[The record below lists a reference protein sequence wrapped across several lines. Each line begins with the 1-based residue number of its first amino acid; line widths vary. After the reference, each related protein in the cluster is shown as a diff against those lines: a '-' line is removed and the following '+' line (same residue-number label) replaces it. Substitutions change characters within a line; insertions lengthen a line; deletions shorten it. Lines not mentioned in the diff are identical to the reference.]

1 MKKLN
6 VWMLLC
12 ILFCGL
18 TLTSCKDD
26 DDDVNN
32 GFAGDD
38 GKPSAVD
45 NGRWTDLSEYMDT
58 SVSPGDDF
66 FMYCN
71 GTYWKNTTVN
81 MFFMAAGEKKG
92 YTGDLVKAFD
102 KKVEALAVPAKD
114 KFLKDFDKRDQTAA
128 QAQQLYDKV
137 LKESGLEA
145 ATTKEEAW
153 KAAARLAKSGSFMM
167 IRLVP
172 FSKGGT
178 IRLYA
183 TADNIEYMSGPGVA
197 GSDGDGDGDG
207 DADARHAHR
216 TPTYSAAFVKSLQPV
231 TNATRSISE
240 TEWPMLVTF
249 LKELGFNPEEVYTVS
264 DYYAQLGRDP
274 QSKLITDINKALKQ
288 MQDMSVNDFKQ
299 MAMGYFS
306 ADTTFISTG
315 AQAAVNKEL
324 AKNFQMVDKE
334 SIGSYMDKYYFSYDI
349 SKEVGEKLVTAA
361 DILHGEQAVQE
372 IMEVFTERIMNNTWL
387 SEGSKKNALEK
398 LNNMSINVG
407 RPDKWIPE
415 ALNNIESCT
424 SALEDL
430 YSIRKT
436 RLNAYKALSGKPAKQ
451 YCLHAMLM
459 DNSDTTLGEA
469 NAFYQPNYNSI
480 TLLPFYI
487 TAPWYDAS
495 QNSAI
500 NYETYNTFAHEIT
513 HGFDTD
519 GSKFNKYGDPT
530 PLWAT
535 QADSEEFTRRANQL
549 IAWFSSFDVLPDA
562 PGVKAN
568 GKVTIGEETI
578 STRTA
583 SRANRS
589 SSSWS
594 ATSMPMLRSSVASTP
609 DAMSTISPLALA
621 MMKVLTSTL
630 WTRSVSTASCP
641 TAMVGTTPSIS
652 PLASST
658 ASPMNASASGNHNPI
673 KKYPQLTASW
683 GYLLLWLIIFHYS
696 LFAIRYSLFTS
707 FAISRSVTVGSPR
720 KRRARYSDSV
730 HPYQAAAPQSS
741 CPCSQ
746 GA

>member
-6 VWMLLC
+6 VWMLLS

-32 GFAGDD
+32 GSAGDD

-92 YTGDLVKAFD
+92 YTGDLIKAFD

-137 LKESGLEA
+137 LKESGLDA

-153 KAAARLAKSGSFMM
+153 KAAARLAKAGAFMM
-167 IRLVP
+167 IRLCP
-172 FSKGGT
+172 FSTEGK

-183 TADNIEYMSGPGVA
+183 YCDDIEYMSGVGF
-197 GSDGDGDGDG
+197 GGG

-216 TPTYSAAFVKSLQPV
+216 TPTYNAAFVNSLQPV
-231 TNATRSISE
+231 SNATRSVSE
-240 TEWPMLVTF
+240 TEWPLLVTY

-264 DYYAQLGRDP
+264 DYFTQIGSDP
-274 QSKLITDINKALKQ
+274 KSDNATEYNKVLKT
-288 MQDMSVNDFKQ
+288 MQDMDVEDFKKL
-299 MAMGYFS
+299 AKSYFR

-315 AQAAVNKEL
+315 AMAAVNKEL
-324 AKNFQMVDKE
+324 AKDAKE
-334 SIGSYMDKYYFSYDI
+334 VSKTSIEPYMDKYYFSYDI
-349 SKEVGEKLVTAA
+349 SKEVGDKLVSAD

-372 IMEVFTERIMNNTWL
+372 IMDVFTERIKNNTWL

-398 LNNMSINVG
+398 LNNMAINVG
-407 RPDKWIPE
+407 RPDKWISE

-424 SALEDL
+424 NALEDL
-430 YSIRKT
+430 YSIRKM
-436 RLNAYKALSGKPAKQ
+436 RLNAYKILNGKPTKQ
-451 YCLHAMLM
+451 YSLHAMLM
-459 DNSDTTLGEA
+459 DNSDTTLGEP

-480 TLLPFYI
+480 NLLPFFI
-487 TAPWYDAS
+487 TSPWYDAS

-500 NYETYNTFAHEIT
+500 NYETYNTFGHEIT

-519 GSKFNKYGDPT
+519 GSKFDKNGDPNA
-530 PLWAT
+530 LWAT
-535 QADSEEFTRRANQL
+535 QADSEEFDRRAKQL
-549 IAWFSSFDVLPDA
+549 IAWYSSFDLLPET
-562 PGVKAN
+562 PGLKAN
-568 GKVTIGEETI
+568 GEKTIPEDIADLGGMELAYQCYNNYLDKNGFKGEQKQLQLKRYFYAYAQEF
-578 STRTA
+578 
-583 SRANRS
+583 RS
-589 SSSWS
+589 KYTKGYIDYNVFGIDRQNGPDVHSMNKERVNGIVSNCDGWYNTFNI
-594 ATSMPMLRSSVASTP
+594 TSGKLYRQ
-609 DAMSTISPLALA
+609 
-621 MMKVLTSTL
+621 
-630 WTRSVSTASCP
+630 
-641 TAMVGTTPSIS
+641 PSERVRI
-652 PLASST
+652 
-658 ASPMNASASGNHNPI
+658 
-673 KKYPQLTASW
+673 W
-683 GYLLLWLIIFHYS
+683 
-696 LFAIRYSLFTS
+696 
-707 FAISRSVTVGSPR
+707 
-720 KRRARYSDSV
+720 
-730 HPYQAAAPQSS
+730 
-741 CPCSQ
+741 
-746 GA
+746 

>member
-6 VWMLLC
+6 LWMWVT

-18 TLTSCKDD
+18 TLSSCTD
-26 DDDVNN
+26 DDDVT
-32 GFAGDD
+32 ADRPDD
-38 GKPSAVD
+38 GSPSAVD
-45 NGRWTDLSEYMDT
+45 NGKWPDMSQYMDT
-58 SVSPGDDF
+58 SVNPGDDF

-71 GTYWKNTTVN
+71 GTYWKNTSVSASVLPQSEIT
-81 MFFMAAGEKKG
+81 G
-92 YTGDLVKAFD
+92 YTNDLVKAFD

-137 LKESGLEA
+137 LNESGLEA

-183 TADNIEYMSGPGVA
+183 TGDNIEYMSGSGVA
-197 GSDGDGDGDG
+197 GSDGDDDGDD
-207 DADARHAHR
+207 DADARHFHR
-216 TPTYSAAFVKSLQPV
+216 SPTYSAAFVSSLQPV
-231 TNATRSISE
+231 SDATRSISE
-240 TEWPMLVTF
+240 TEWPMLVTY

-264 DYYAQLGRDP
+264 DYYAQMGRDP
-274 QSKLITDINKALKQ
+274 QSNLVTEINKALKQ
-288 MQDMSVNDFKQ
+288 MQDLSVNDFKQ
-299 MAMGYFS
+299 MAMGYFR

-315 AQAAVNKEL
+315 AMAVLNKEL
-324 AKNFQMVDKE
+324 AKDAKE
-334 SIGSYMDKYYFSYDI
+334 VSKTSIGSYMDKYYFSYDI
-349 SKEVGEKLVTAA
+349 SKEVGDKLVSAD

-372 IMEVFTERIMNNTWL
+372 IMEVFTERIKNNTWL

-424 SALEDL
+424 NALEDL

-436 RLNAYKALSGKPAKQ
+436 RLNAYKALSGKPSKQ

-459 DNSDTTLGEA
+459 DNTDTTLGEA
-469 NAFYQPNYNSI
+469 NAFYMPNYNSI

-519 GSKFNKYGDPT
+519 GSKFDKNGDPN

-535 QADSEEFTRRANQL
+535 QADSEEFNHRAKQL
-549 IAWFSSFDVLPDA
+549 IDWFSSFDVLPDA

-568 GKVTIGEETI
+568 GATTIGEDIADLGGMEMAFQCYNNYLDKNGFKGEEKLRQLQRYFYAYAQEFRSKYTRRFVDFVAFGI
-578 STRTA
+578 DREQGPDVHSMNKERVNGIVSNCDGWYSTF
-583 SRANRS
+583 NI
-589 SSSWS
+589 
-594 ATSMPMLRSSVASTP
+594 TSGKLYRQP
-609 DAMSTISPLALA
+609 DERVRI
-621 MMKVLTSTL
+621 
-630 WTRSVSTASCP
+630 W
-641 TAMVGTTPSIS
+641 
-652 PLASST
+652 
-658 ASPMNASASGNHNPI
+658 
-673 KKYPQLTASW
+673 
-683 GYLLLWLIIFHYS
+683 
-696 LFAIRYSLFTS
+696 
-707 FAISRSVTVGSPR
+707 
-720 KRRARYSDSV
+720 
-730 HPYQAAAPQSS
+730 
-741 CPCSQ
+741 
-746 GA
+746 